1 MRSRINL
8 RLKRRIQELKQAGM
22 PTSIATK
29 VAKSED
35 KTDQKPK
42 KAPALQQTCN
52 TSIVDE
58 RSFSCEYPV
67 ESN

>member
-8 RLKRRIQELKQAGM
+8 RLKKRIQELKQAGM
-22 PTSIATK
+22 TTSIATK

-42 KAPALQQTCN
+42 KRQLFNKLVIQA
-52 TSIVDE
+52 S
-58 RSFSCEYPV
+58 
-67 ESN
+67 